1 MIQYHI
7 ILKFTIYSIFIAIS
21 FYIKNSH
28 GLKLSEY
35 LNETNNILIVVHG
48 TGRNFFAITTIAHYI
63 IDNSKASQTPRYL
76 IAHELLN
83 SLGATEKNITIRSDQ
98 LPDDIVIAMPRRGVI
113 EDDRPPPPPI
123 VLEIEPKY
131 YFNESDFEKMK
142 GKYILIENS
151 FGLGS
156 R

>member
-7 ILKFTIYSIFIAIS
+7 ILKLTFYTIFIAIS
-21 FYIKNSH
+21 FDIKYSH

-35 LNETNNILIVVHG
+35 LKETNNILTVVHG
-48 TGRNFFAITTIAHYI
+48 TGRNFFAITSTS
-63 IDNSKASQTPRYL
+63 IDYSKASQTPKYL
-76 IAHELLN
+76 IAHELLD
-83 SLGATEKNITIRSDQ
+83 SLGATEKNITIRIDQ